1 MPHLVIKNV
10 KKDEFTTQVKDLS
23 KKLTEIIGCPE
34 DWITISYA
42 GETLTYI
49 AGEDMTD
56 ENVFVEV
63 KWFDRPQEMKI
74 VVQKIINDAF
84 AKEGRDIMIIFET
97 LTKENY
103 FENGEITQ

>member
-1 MPHLVIKNV
+1 MPHLVIRNV
-10 KKDEFTTQVKDLS
+10 KKEDFTSKVKDLS

-34 DWITISYA
+34 DWITISYV
-42 GETLTYI
+42 ENTLTYI

-63 KWFDRPQEMKI
+63 KWFERPQEMKD
-74 VVQKIINDAF
+74 VVQKVINDTF
-84 AKEGRDIMIIFET
+84 AKEGRDIMIIFST

-103 FENGEITQ
+103 YENGEITK